1 METLNRRYGLL
12 IVAVLVLTVSACAP
26 KPVIFVAVRES
37 RFRCEG
43 EHGERIKLPLSPES
57 RERLLKFFKNNG
69 DNLSVSTIAD
79 PDAERKYRGL
89 LDALGDSRNL
99 VLGDDMSKHIFCD
112 VAAELCRHTSLFAKR
127 QNIRQVID
135 AREKSP
141 PKIDPITVN
150 DEAYWWVFSHHQ
162 VNHQNLLTE
171 VLVMKA
177 IPLRMKR

>member
-1 METLNRRYGLL
+1 MDKRKRRSRFVML
-12 IVAVLVLTVSACAP
+12 ALVILSISACTP
-26 KPVIFVAVRES
+26 KPVSFVAVRES

-57 RERLLKFFKNNG
+57 RERLMKFFKSNG

-79 PDAERKYRGL
+79 PDAERKYRDL

-112 VAAELCRHTSLFAKR
+112 VAAELCRHTNLFAKR

-162 VNHQNLLTE
+162 VNHQNLFTE